1 MSEPRVVF
9 VGKKPSYAYVKAVV
23 MAMDEGHR
31 HIRLQ
36 ARGSA
41 ISRAVDVAEICRRRH
56 GITASRL
63 PLSITIDSIETSS
76 VELKGDCSCYDSK
89 NNLKVV
95 SSSKDM
101 SDEKGCIDPS

>member
-1 MSEPRVVF
+1 
-9 VGKKPSYAYVKAVV
+9 

-76 VELKGDCSCYDSK
+76 VELKGDDERMK
-89 NNLKVV
+89 TV
-95 SSSKDM
+95 SGISIDILGKGDM
-101 SDEKGCIDPS
+101 VDEEE

>member
-76 VELKGDCSCYDSK
+76 VELKGDDERMK
-89 NNLKVV
+89 TV
-95 SSSKDM
+95 SGISIDILGKGDM
-101 SDEKGCIDPS
+101 VDEEE

>member
-1 MSEPRVVF
+1 
-9 VGKKPSYAYVKAVV
+9 

-76 VELKGDCSCYDSK
+76 VELKGDDERMKTVSGISIDI
-89 NNLKVV
+89 LGKV
-95 SSSKDM
+95 DM
-101 SDEKGCIDPS
+101 VDEEE

>member
-56 GITASRL
+56 GITASSL

-76 VELKGDCSCYDSK
+76 VELKGDDDRVKTVSTITIDI
-89 NNLKVV
+89 LGEGDMVV
-95 SSSKDM
+95 
-101 SDEKGCIDPS
+101 EEE

>member
-23 MAMDEGHR
+23 IAMDEGHR

-76 VELKGDCSCYDSK
+76 VELKGDDERMK
-89 NNLKVV
+89 TV
-95 SSSKDM
+95 SGISIDILGKGDM
-101 SDEKGCIDPS
+101 IDEEE

>member
-41 ISRAVDVAEICRRRH
+41 ISRAVDVAEIWRRRH

-63 PLSITIDSIETSS
+63 PLSIAIDSIETAS
-76 VELKGDCSCYDSK
+76 VELKGDDDRMK
-89 NNLKVV
+89 TV
-95 SSSKDM
+95 SSIAIDILGEGDM
-101 SDEKGCIDPS
+101 VDEEE

>member
-23 MAMDEGHR
+23 MAMEEGHR

-56 GITASRL
+56 GITASRIPHL
-63 PLSITIDSIETSS
+63 IEIDSIETSS
-76 VELKGDCSCYDSK
+76 VELKGNDDRMK
-89 NNLKVV
+89 TV
-95 SSSKDM
+95 SSIAIDILGEGDM
-101 SDEKGCIDPS
+101 VDEEE

>member
-76 VELKGDCSCYDSK
+76 VELEGDDERMKTVSGISIDILGKGDM
-89 NNLKVV
+89 V
-95 SSSKDM
+95 
-101 SDEKGCIDPS
+101 DEEE

>member
-76 VELKGDCSCYDSK
+76 VELEGDDERMKTVSSISIDILGKGDMI
-89 NNLKVV
+89 V
-95 SSSKDM
+95 
-101 SDEKGCIDPS
+101 EEE

>member
-1 MSEPRVVF
+1 
-9 VGKKPSYAYVKAVV
+9 

-76 VELKGDCSCYDSK
+76 VELKGDDERMK
-89 NNLKVV
+89 TV
-95 SSSKDM
+95 SGISIDILGKGDM
-101 SDEKGCIDPS
+101 IVEEE

>member
-31 HIRLQ
+31 HIKLQ

-41 ISRAVDVAEICRRRH
+41 ISRAVDVAEICRRR
-56 GITASRL
+56 RL
-63 PLSITIDSIETSS
+63 DETIRK
-76 VELKGDCSCYDSK
+76 ELHT
-89 NNLKVV
+89 
-95 SSSKDM
+95 
-101 SDEKGCIDPS
+101 

>member
-9 VGKKPSYAYVKAVV
+9 VGRKPSYAYVKAVV
-23 MAMDEGHR
+23 MAMEEGHR

-63 PLSITIDSIETSS
+63 PQLIEIDSIETSS
-76 VELKGDCSCYDSK
+76 VELKGDDERMK
-89 NNLKVV
+89 TV
-95 SSSKDM
+95 SSIAIDILGEGDM
-101 SDEKGCIDPS
+101 VDEEE

>member
-31 HIRLQ
+31 HIKLQ

-76 VELKGDCSCYDSK
+76 VELKGDDDRMK
-89 NNLKVV
+89 TV
-95 SSSKDM
+95 SSIAIDIIGEGDM
-101 SDEKGCIDPS
+101 VDEEE

>member
-31 HIRLQ
+31 HIKLQ

-56 GITASRL
+56 GIPASRL

-76 VELKGDCSCYDSK
+76 VELKGDDDRMK
-89 NNLKVV
+89 TV
-95 SSSKDM
+95 SSIAIDIIGEGDM
-101 SDEKGCIDPS
+101 VNEEE

>member
-76 VELKGDCSCYDSK
+76 VELKGDDERMK
-89 NNLKVV
+89 TV
-95 SSSKDM
+95 SGISIDILGKGDM
-101 SDEKGCIDPS
+101 IDEEE

>member
-1 MSEPRVVF
+1 MSEPRVVY

-63 PLSITIDSIETSS
+63 PLTITIDSIETAS
-76 VELKGDCSCYDSK
+76 VELKGDDGRMK
-89 NNLKVV
+89 TV
-95 SSSKDM
+95 SSIVIDILGEGDM
-101 SDEKGCIDPS
+101 VDEEE